1 MDTLIKFSK
10 IMKLIIF
17 FYFFSFLT
25 LFSIG
30 AISHEI
36 RPSIADY
43 KIEENILYFDIRLNA
58 ELIPSGIDAS
68 NITDTNSSPLSAT
81 YDDLRSLTRE
91 NLKNITN
98 RRSWDDIQSKINL
111 NINEVSTKF
120 ELVDINIEAN
130 RDFEISRDSII
141 YLKYELDEDDEFL
154 TFKWSEKY
162 GPIIIREINELKKE
176 DDLYTEYLQAGLQT
190 DKIFIKSENTQ
201 SIFKSI
207 INYFILG
214 IQHIIPKGLDHIL
227 FIVGLFFFSVTL
239 RPLLI
244 QVTMFTIAH
253 SITLIFVS
261 VSYINVNPL
270 IVEPIIAL
278 SIAYVG
284 IENIFKQYVKEYL
297 RYIIIFFFG
306 LLHGLGF
313 ALVLSDI
320 GYQSSK
326 LILNLISFNLGIEAA
341 QIFIILSLY
350 ILLGIKFSNKKYY
363 RYIFQVPVS
372 LFIALV
378 GIYWFFERINMSIF

>member
-10 IMKLIIF
+10 IIKLIIF

-58 ELIPSGIDAS
+58 ELILSGIDAS

-91 NLKNITN
+91 NLKILLIE
-98 RRSWDDIQSKINL
+98 SWDDIQSKINL

-130 RDFEISRDSII
+130 RDFEISRDSIL

-341 QIFIILSLY
+341 QIFIILFLY

-363 RYIFQVPVS
+363 KYIFQVPVS

-378 GIYWFFERINMSIF
+378 GIYWFFERINMPIF

>member
-10 IMKLIIF
+10 IIKLIIF

-58 ELIPSGIDAS
+58 ELILSGIDAS

-81 YDDLRSLTRE
+81 YDDLRSLNSE
-91 NLKNITN
+91 NLKILLIE
-98 RRSWDDIQSKINL
+98 SWDDIQSKINL
-111 NINEVSTKF
+111 NINAVSTNF

-141 YLKYELDEDDEFL
+141 YLKHELNEDDEFL

-190 DKIFIKSENTQ
+190 DKIFIKSENTK

-284 IENIFKQYVKEYL
+284 IENIFRKYVKEYL

-378 GIYWFFERINMSIF
+378 GIYWFFERINMPIF

>member
-10 IMKLIIF
+10 IINLIIF
-17 FYFFSFLT
+17 FYFFNFLT
-25 LFSIG
+25 LFSLG
-30 AISHEI
+30 ALSHEI

-58 ELIPSGIDAS
+58 ELILSGIDAS

-91 NLKNITN
+91 NLKILLIE
-98 RRSWDDIQSKINL
+98 SWDDIQSKINL
-111 NINEVSTKF
+111 NINDVSTKF

-227 FIVGLFFFSVTL
+227 FIVGLFFFSATL

-284 IENIFKQYVKEYL
+284 IENIFRKYVKEYL

-341 QIFIILSLY
+341 QIFIILFLY

-378 GIYWFFERINMSIF
+378 GIYWFFERINMPIF

>member
-10 IMKLIIF
+10 IIKLIIF

-58 ELIPSGIDAS
+58 ELILSGIDAS

-91 NLKNITN
+91 NLKILLIE
-98 RRSWDDIQSKINL
+98 SWDDIQSKINL

-130 RDFEISRDSII
+130 RDFEISRDSVL
-141 YLKYELDEDDEFL
+141 YLKYELDEDDEFF

-350 ILLGIKFSNKKYY
+350 VLLGIKFSNKKYY

-378 GIYWFFERINMSIF
+378 GIYWFFERINMPIF

>member
-10 IMKLIIF
+10 IIKLIIF

-25 LFSIG
+25 LFSLG

-58 ELIPSGIDAS
+58 ELILSGIDAS

-91 NLKNITN
+91 NLKILLIE
-98 RRSWDDIQSKINL
+98 SWDDIQSKINL

-130 RDFEISRDSII
+130 RDFEISRDSIL

-190 DKIFIKSENTQ
+190 DKIFIRSENTQ

-284 IENIFKQYVKEYL
+284 IENIFKEYVKEYL

-341 QIFIILSLY
+341 QIFIILFLY

-378 GIYWFFERINMSIF
+378 GIYWFFERINMPIF

>member
-10 IMKLIIF
+10 IIKLIIF

-58 ELIPSGIDAS
+58 ELILSGIDAS

-91 NLKNITN
+91 NLKILLIE
-98 RRSWDDIQSKINL
+98 SWDDIQSKINL

-326 LILNLISFNLGIEAA
+326 LILNLISFNLGIEVA
-341 QIFIILSLY
+341 QIFIILFLY

-378 GIYWFFERINMSIF
+378 GIYWFFERINMPIF

>member
-10 IMKLIIF
+10 IIKLIIF

-58 ELIPSGIDAS
+58 ELILSGIDAS

-91 NLKNITN
+91 NLKILLIE
-98 RRSWDDIQSKINL
+98 SWDDIQSKINL

-130 RDFEISRDSII
+130 RDFEISRDSIL

-261 VSYINVNPL
+261 ISYINVNPL

-341 QIFIILSLY
+341 QIFIILFLY

-372 LFIALV
+372 LIIALV
-378 GIYWFFERINMSIF
+378 GIYWFFERINMPIF

>member
-10 IMKLIIF
+10 IIKLIIF

-30 AISHEI
+30 SISHEI

-58 ELIPSGIDAS
+58 ELILSGIDAS

-91 NLKNITN
+91 NLKILLIE
-98 RRSWDDIQSKINL
+98 SWDDIQSKINL

-130 RDFEISRDSII
+130 SDFEISRDSIL

-341 QIFIILSLY
+341 QIFIILFLY

-378 GIYWFFERINMSIF
+378 GIYWFFERINMPIF

>member
-10 IMKLIIF
+10 IIKLIIF

-58 ELIPSGIDAS
+58 ELILSGIDAS

-91 NLKNITN
+91 NLKILLIE
-98 RRSWDDIQSKINL
+98 SWDDIQSKINL

-141 YLKYELDEDDEFL
+141 YLKYELDEDDEFF

-341 QIFIILSLY
+341 QIFIILFLY

-378 GIYWFFERINMSIF
+378 GIYWFFERINMPIF

>member
-10 IMKLIIF
+10 IINLIIF
-17 FYFFSFLT
+17 FYFFNFST

-30 AISHEI
+30 ALSHEI

-58 ELIPSGIDAS
+58 ELILSGIDAS

-91 NLKNITN
+91 NLKILLIE
-98 RRSWDDIQSKINL
+98 SWDDIQSKINL
-111 NINEVSTKF
+111 NINAVSTKF

-130 RDFEISRDSII
+130 SDFEISRDSILN
-141 YLKYELDEDDEFL
+141 LKYELDEDDEFL

-341 QIFIILSLY
+341 QIFIILFLY

-378 GIYWFFERINMSIF
+378 GIYWFFERINMPIF

>member
-10 IMKLIIF
+10 IIKLIIF

-58 ELIPSGIDAS
+58 ELILSGIDAS

-91 NLKNITN
+91 NLKILLIE
-98 RRSWDDIQSKINL
+98 SWDDIQSKINL
-111 NINEVSTKF
+111 NINEVSTKL

-130 RDFEISRDSII
+130 SDFEISRDSIL

-261 VSYINVNPL
+261 VSYVNVNPL

-350 ILLGIKFSNKKYY
+350 VLLGIKFSNKKYY

-378 GIYWFFERINMSIF
+378 GIYWFFERINMPIF

>member
-10 IMKLIIF
+10 IIKLIIF

-30 AISHEI
+30 AITHEI

-58 ELIPSGIDAS
+58 ELILSGIDAS

-91 NLKNITN
+91 NLKILLIE
-98 RRSWDDIQSKINL
+98 SWDDIQSKINL

-130 RDFEISRDSII
+130 RDFEISRDSIL

-190 DKIFIKSENTQ
+190 DKIFIKSENKQ

-341 QIFIILSLY
+341 QIFIILFLY

-363 RYIFQVPVS
+363 KYIFQVPVS

-378 GIYWFFERINMSIF
+378 GIYWFFERINMPIF

>member
-10 IMKLIIF
+10 IIKLIIF

-58 ELIPSGIDAS
+58 ELILSGIDAS

-91 NLKNITN
+91 NLKILLIE
-98 RRSWDDIQSKINL
+98 SWDDIQSKINL

-130 RDFEISRDSII
+130 RDFEISRDSIL

-284 IENIFKQYVKEYL
+284 IENIFKEYVKEYL

-341 QIFIILSLY
+341 QIFIILFLY

-363 RYIFQVPVS
+363 RYILQVPVS

-378 GIYWFFERINMSIF
+378 GIYWFFERINMPIF

>member
-10 IMKLIIF
+10 IIKLIIF

-58 ELIPSGIDAS
+58 ELILSGIDAS

-91 NLKNITN
+91 NLKILLLE
-98 RRSWDDIQSKINL
+98 SWDDIQSKINL

-130 RDFEISRDSII
+130 RDFEISRDSIL

-284 IENIFKQYVKEYL
+284 IENIFKEYVKEYL

-341 QIFIILSLY
+341 QIFIILFLY

-363 RYIFQVPVS
+363 KYIFQVPVS

-378 GIYWFFERINMSIF
+378 GIYWFFERINMPIF

>member
-10 IMKLIIF
+10 IIKLIIF
-17 FYFFSFLT
+17 FYLFSLP

-58 ELIPSGIDAS
+58 ELILSGIDAS

-91 NLKNITN
+91 NLKILLIE
-98 RRSWDDIQSKINL
+98 SWDDIQSKINL

-130 RDFEISRDSII
+130 KDFEISRDSIL
-141 YLKYELDEDDEFL
+141 YLKYELDDDDEFL
-154 TFKWSEKY
+154 TFKWSENY
-162 GPIIIREINELKKE
+162 GQIIIREINELKKE

-190 DKIFIKSENTQ
+190 DKIFIRSENTQ

-297 RYIIIFFFG
+297 RYIIIFFVG

-341 QIFIILSLY
+341 QIFIILFLY

-378 GIYWFFERINMSIF
+378 GIYWFFERINMPIF

>member
-10 IMKLIIF
+10 IIKLIIF

-43 KIEENILYFDIRLNA
+43 KIEENTLYFDIRLNA
-58 ELIPSGIDAS
+58 ELILSGIDAS

-81 YDDLRSLTRE
+81 YDDLRSLNRE
-91 NLKNITN
+91 DLKLLLIEA
-98 RRSWDDIQSKINL
+98 WDDIQSKINL
-111 NINEVSTKF
+111 NINDVPTKF
-120 ELVDINIEAN
+120 ELVNIYIEAN

-141 YLKYELDEDDEFL
+141 SLKHELDEDDEFL
-154 TFKWSEKY
+154 TFKWNEKY

-190 DKIFIKSENTQ
+190 DKIFIKNENTQ

-341 QIFIILSLY
+341 QIFIILFLY

-378 GIYWFFERINMSIF
+378 GIYWFFERINMPIF

>member
-10 IMKLIIF
+10 IIKLIIF

-58 ELIPSGIDAS
+58 ELILSGIDAS

-91 NLKNITN
+91 NLKILLIE
-98 RRSWDDIQSKINL
+98 SWDDIQSKINL

-130 RDFEISRDSII
+130 RDFEISRDSIL

-341 QIFIILSLY
+341 QIFIILFLY

-378 GIYWFFERINMSIF
+378 GIYWFFERINMPIF

>member
-10 IMKLIIF
+10 IIKLIIF

-58 ELIPSGIDAS
+58 ELILSGIDAS

-91 NLKNITN
+91 NLKILLIE
-98 RRSWDDIQSKINL
+98 SWDDIQSKINL

-130 RDFEISRDSII
+130 RDFEISRDSIL

-378 GIYWFFERINMSIF
+378 GIYWFFERINMPIF

>member
-10 IMKLIIF
+10 IIKLIIF

-58 ELIPSGIDAS
+58 ELILSGIDAS

-91 NLKNITN
+91 NLKILLIE
-98 RRSWDDIQSKINL
+98 SWDDIQSKINL

-130 RDFEISRDSII
+130 RDFEISRDSIL

-284 IENIFKQYVKEYL
+284 IENIFKEYVKEYL

-341 QIFIILSLY
+341 QIFIILFLY

-378 GIYWFFERINMSIF
+378 GIYWFFERINMPIF

>member
-10 IMKLIIF
+10 IIKLIIF

-58 ELIPSGIDAS
+58 ELILSGIDAS

-91 NLKNITN
+91 NLKILLIE
-98 RRSWDDIQSKINL
+98 SWDDIQSKINL

-176 DDLYTEYLQAGLQT
+176 DDLFTEYLQAGLQT
-190 DKIFIKSENTQ
+190 DKIFIRSENTQ

-261 VSYINVNPL
+261 VSYVNVNPL

-297 RYIIIFFFG
+297 RYMIIFFFG

-341 QIFIILSLY
+341 QIFIILFLY

-378 GIYWFFERINMSIF
+378 GIYWFFERINMPIF

>member
-10 IMKLIIF
+10 IIKLIIF

-58 ELIPSGIDAS
+58 ELILSGIDAS

-91 NLKNITN
+91 NLKILLIE
-98 RRSWDDIQSKINL
+98 SWDDIQSKINL

-130 RDFEISRDSII
+130 RDFEISRDSIL
-141 YLKYELDEDDEFL
+141 YLKYKLDEDDEFL

-207 INYFILG
+207 INYFFLG

-341 QIFIILSLY
+341 QIFIILFLY

-378 GIYWFFERINMSIF
+378 GIYWFFERINMPIF

>member
-10 IMKLIIF
+10 IIKLIIF

-58 ELIPSGIDAS
+58 ELILSGIDAS

-91 NLKNITN
+91 NLKILLTE
-98 RRSWDDIQSKINL
+98 SWDDIQSKINL

-130 RDFEISRDSII
+130 RDFEISRDSIL

-341 QIFIILSLY
+341 QIFIILFLY

-378 GIYWFFERINMSIF
+378 GIYWFFERINMPIF

>member
-1 MDTLIKFSK
+1 MRTLIKFSK
-10 IMKLIIF
+10 IIKLIIF

-58 ELIPSGIDAS
+58 ELILSGIDAS

-91 NLKNITN
+91 NLKILLIE
-98 RRSWDDIQSKINL
+98 SWDDIQSKINL

-130 RDFEISRDSII
+130 RDFEISRDSIL

-190 DKIFIKSENTQ
+190 DKIFIRSENTQ

-350 ILLGIKFSNKKYY
+350 VLLGIKFSNKKYY

-372 LFIALV
+372 FFIALI
-378 GIYWFFERINMSIF
+378 GIYWFFERINMPIL

>member
-10 IMKLIIF
+10 IIKLILF

-58 ELIPSGIDAS
+58 ELILSGIDAS

-91 NLKNITN
+91 NLKILLIE
-98 RRSWDDIQSKINL
+98 SWDDIQSKINL

-130 RDFEISRDSII
+130 RDFEISRDSIL
-141 YLKYELDEDDEFL
+141 YLKYELDDDDEFL
-154 TFKWSEKY
+154 TFQWSEKY

-350 ILLGIKFSNKKYY
+350 VLLGIKFSNKKYY

-378 GIYWFFERINMSIF
+378 GIYWFFERINMPIF

>member
-10 IMKLIIF
+10 IIKLIIF
-17 FYFFSFLT
+17 FYFFNFLT

-58 ELIPSGIDAS
+58 ELILSGIDAS

-91 NLKNITN
+91 NLKILLIE
-98 RRSWDDIQSKINL
+98 SWDDIQSKINL
-111 NINEVSTKF
+111 NINDVSTKF

-130 RDFEISRDSII
+130 KDFEISRDSII

-378 GIYWFFERINMSIF
+378 GIYWFFERINMPIF

>member
-58 ELIPSGIDAS
+58 ELILSGIDAS

-91 NLKNITN
+91 NLKILLIE
-98 RRSWDDIQSKINL
+98 SWDDIQSKINL
-111 NINEVSTKF
+111 NINDVSTKF

-130 RDFEISRDSII
+130 KDFEISRDSII

-207 INYFILG
+207 INYFFLG

-350 ILLGIKFSNKKYY
+350 VLLGIKFSNKKYY

-378 GIYWFFERINMSIF
+378 GIYWFFERINMPIF

>member
-10 IMKLIIF
+10 IIKLIIF

-58 ELIPSGIDAS
+58 ELILSGIDAS

-91 NLKNITN
+91 NLKILLIE
-98 RRSWDDIQSKINL
+98 SWDDIQSKINL

-130 RDFEISRDSII
+130 RDFEISRDSIL

-190 DKIFIKSENTQ
+190 DKIFIKSENKQ

-284 IENIFKQYVKEYL
+284 IENIFKEYVKEYL

-341 QIFIILSLY
+341 QIFIILFLY

-378 GIYWFFERINMSIF
+378 GIYWFFERINMPIF

>member
-10 IMKLIIF
+10 IIKLIIF

-25 LFSIG
+25 LFSLG

-58 ELIPSGIDAS
+58 ELILSGIDAS

-91 NLKNITN
+91 NLKILLIE
-98 RRSWDDIQSKINL
+98 SWDDIQSKINL

-130 RDFEISRDSII
+130 RDFEISRDSIL

-341 QIFIILSLY
+341 QIFIILFLY

-378 GIYWFFERINMSIF
+378 GIYWFFERINMPIF

>member
-10 IMKLIIF
+10 IIKLIIF

-58 ELIPSGIDAS
+58 ELILSGIDAS

-91 NLKNITN
+91 NLKILLIE
-98 RRSWDDIQSKINL
+98 SWDDIQSKINL
-111 NINEVSTKF
+111 NINDVPTKF
-120 ELVDINIEAN
+120 ELVNIYIEAN

-141 YLKYELDEDDEFL
+141 SLKHKLDEDDEFL
-154 TFKWSEKY
+154 TFKWNEKY

-341 QIFIILSLY
+341 QIFIILFLY

-378 GIYWFFERINMSIF
+378 GIYWFFERINMPIF

>member
-58 ELIPSGIDAS
+58 ELILSGIDAS

-91 NLKNITN
+91 NLKILLIE
-98 RRSWDDIQSKINL
+98 SWDDIQSKINL

-130 RDFEISRDSII
+130 RDFEISRDSIL

-341 QIFIILSLY
+341 QIFIILFLY

-378 GIYWFFERINMSIF
+378 GIYWFFERINMPIF

>member
-10 IMKLIIF
+10 IIKLIIF

-58 ELIPSGIDAS
+58 ELILSGIDAS

-91 NLKNITN
+91 NLKILLIE
-98 RRSWDDIQSKINL
+98 SWDDIQSKINL

-190 DKIFIKSENTQ
+190 DKIFIKSDNTQ

-207 INYFILG
+207 FNYFILG

-341 QIFIILSLY
+341 QIFIILFLY

-378 GIYWFFERINMSIF
+378 GIYWFFERINMPIF

>member
-10 IMKLIIF
+10 IIKLIIF

-58 ELIPSGIDAS
+58 ELILSGIDAS

-91 NLKNITN
+91 DLKILLIE
-98 RRSWDDIQSKINL
+98 SWDDIQSKINL
-111 NINEVSTKF
+111 NINDVSTKF

-130 RDFEISRDSII
+130 RDFEISRDSIL

-190 DKIFIKSENTQ
+190 DKIFIKSDNTQ

-207 INYFILG
+207 FNYFILG

-297 RYIIIFFFG
+297 RYVIIFFFG

-326 LILNLISFNLGIEAA
+326 LIVNLISFNLGIEAA

-350 ILLGIKFSNKKYY
+350 VLLGIKFSNKKYY
-363 RYIFQVPVS
+363 RYIFQIPVS

-378 GIYWFFERINMSIF
+378 GIYWFFDRIDMPIL

>member
-10 IMKLIIF
+10 IIKLIIF

-58 ELIPSGIDAS
+58 ELILSGIDAS

-91 NLKNITN
+91 NLKILLIE
-98 RRSWDDIQSKINL
+98 SWDDIQSKINL

-120 ELVDINIEAN
+120 ELVDIDIEAN
-130 RDFEISRDSII
+130 RDFEISRDSIL

-326 LILNLISFNLGIEAA
+326 LIVNLISFNLGIEAA
-341 QIFIILSLY
+341 QIFIILFLY
-350 ILLGIKFSNKKYY
+350 ILLGIKFSDKKYY

-378 GIYWFFERINMSIF
+378 GIYWFFDRINMPIL

>member
-10 IMKLIIF
+10 IIKLIIF

-58 ELIPSGIDAS
+58 ELILSGIDAS

-91 NLKNITN
+91 NLKILLIE
-98 RRSWDDIQSKINL
+98 SWDDIQSKINL

-130 RDFEISRDSII
+130 RDFEISRDSIL

-190 DKIFIKSENTQ
+190 DKIFIKNENMQ

-350 ILLGIKFSNKKYY
+350 VLLGIKFSNKKYY

-378 GIYWFFERINMSIF
+378 GIYWFFERINMPIF